1 MLTSVFI
8 YIEKLKRIPIAIV
21 VLFNF
26 SSIINIILSYYR
38 TITLSVIPSLCHR
51 FTMGRECLPF
61 IFLMLLPVALV
72 WANPPTLN
80 TTSDLIN
87 IEFGHRFPRHGLH
100 LLYFIAHHLDVDDN
114 NIIRPNFV
122 PDRGDWGFFSYS
134 DSEGVFPPLL
144 DQNQQGYYSVGNLN
158 LQISYSLPH
167 FVTQSYRLALGSAE
181 RNRDRVVVRTSPN
194 REYLEAVYITQRYP
208 LNDPR
213 SNQYDPQNTWRISPA
228 LLREIRNLS
237 ANRKDSLSVFLYTAS
252 YDVSSINFNKYC
264 YYTGPDINIDQVEEA
279 SAQQPPTEST
289 AVNKRVS
296 LSNSNNHVECNE
308 IFLEV
313 KATDKGY
320 ARIRWSNIPDTLL
333 DKGVQVN
340 VCKDGSCLTSPID
353 KRSYGTYDIR
363 KYLNK
368 GLSPCLQY
376 VVNKSEIMCGPTYDD
391 TDRKLP
397 VDIKGYDASLQL
409 YTKDGYACARL
420 IIKNTFSDWMNKFG
434 SSWVGFY
441 SDHNKYNYNYDTHQM
456 ATYFQYEGMVG
467 QYNMYVYCSNM
478 AIRPEAQ
485 ARFFLHK
492 EYVSIAMTIPW
503 ER

>member
-1 MLTSVFI
+1 
-8 YIEKLKRIPIAIV
+8 
-21 VLFNF
+21 
-26 SSIINIILSYYR
+26 
-38 TITLSVIPSLCHR
+38 
-51 FTMGRECLPF
+51 MGRECLPF

-100 LLYFIAHHLDVDDN
+100 LLYFIAHELVVDDDDV
-114 NIIRPNFV
+114 IIPNFV
-122 PDRGDWGFFSYS
+122 PGRGDWGFFSYS
-134 DSEGVFPPLL
+134 DSKRVFPPLL

-194 REYLEAVYITQRYP
+194 REYLEAVYITQCYP

-213 SNQYDPQNTWRISPA
+213 SNQYDPQNTWQISPA

-252 YDVSSINFNKYC
+252 YDVSSINFNNYC
-264 YYTGPDINIDQVEEA
+264 YYTGPDINIDQVEET
-279 SAQQPPTEST
+279 SGQQPPIDYP
-289 AVNKRVS
+289 AVNKRVT
-296 LSNSNNHVECNE
+296 LSNSYNHVECFE
-308 IFLEV
+308 ILLEV
-313 KATDKGY
+313 KATDNGY
-320 ARIRWSNIPDTLL
+320 ARIRWSNIPDRLL

-340 VCKDGSCLTSPID
+340 VCKDGSCLTLPID
-353 KRSYGTYDIR
+353 MRSYGTYDSGES
-363 KYLNK
+363 LNK
-368 GLSPCLQY
+368 GLSPRLQFIQT
-376 VVNKSEIMCGPTYDD
+376 KSEMMCGPTYDD

-397 VDIKGYDASLQL
+397 VDIKGFDASLQL

-420 IIKNTFSDWMNKFG
+420 IIKNTFIDWKNKFG
-434 SSWVGFY
+434 NSWVGFY
-441 SDHNKYNYNYDTHQM
+441 SDHNKYNYNYDTHQWV
-456 ATYFQYEGMVG
+456 TKFQPEREAEEHD
-467 QYNMYVYCSNM
+467 MYVSCSNM